1 MKNCRICGDQFNAKD
16 KLSCSKCTV
25 ETQANKD
32 PVEVCLAHAE
42 RFPERRDHYLQRAEL
57 MLVEVLRQSNEP
69 QEEIKRRMRVS
80 DFRQGIK
87 YCRSRA
93 GGRGKPSRIY
103 RCPKC
108 GAALVSRS
116 CLSCEMEIK
125 GLLK

>member
-1 MKNCRICGDQFNAKD
+1 MKNCRMCGDLFNAKN
-16 KLSCSKCTV
+16 KTCCSKCTV

-42 RFPERRDHYLQRAEL
+42 RFPDRREHYLQRAEL
-57 MLVEVLRQSNEP
+57 MLVEVLRRSDEP
-69 QEEIKRRMRVS
+69 LQEIKRRMKVS

-87 YCRSRA
+87 YCRSRS

-108 GAALVSRS
+108 GSALVSRC

-125 GLLK
+125 GLMK

>member
-1 MKNCRICGDQFNAKD
+1 MKNCRICGDAFNAKD
-16 KLSCSKCTV
+16 KTCCSKCTV

-42 RFPERRDHYLQRAEL
+42 RFPDRREHYLQRAEL

-87 YCRSRA
+87 YCRSRS
-93 GGRGKPSRIY
+93 GGRGKTIENLQVPEVWH
-103 RCPKC
+103 
-108 GAALVSRS
+108 GV
-116 CLSCEMEIK
+116 
-125 GLLK
+125 GLPELFKLRNAN

>member
-1 MKNCRICGDQFNAKD
+1 MKNCRICGDQFQTKEQA
-16 KLSCSKCTV
+16 LCSKCRV
-25 ETQANKD
+25 VTQSGHD
-32 PVEVCLAHAE
+32 PVDVCLAHAE
-42 RFPERRDHYLQRAEL
+42 RFPDKREHYLHRAEL

-69 QEEIKRRMRVS
+69 QEEIKRRMKVS
-80 DFRQGIK
+80 DFRKGIK

-108 GAALVSRS
+108 GAPLVSRS
-116 CLSCEMEIK
+116 CLSCEMQIK